1 MKFNDLNIV
10 KDDSQN
16 GMSVKSINVPLQNG
30 QLPPMD
36 EIQKKIEENKPLVER
51 LGYHP
56 TIVFCLSNET
66 YSQAFFQCWARTL
79 AYLAKQ
85 EVEFVIASS
94 MSQNP
99 CVAKNLCIGGD
110 MTKGKNQKLFQDS
123 FDFTHLLF
131 INSSAIW
138 SPENLRDLLV
148 RNVDVVSGVF
158 SLNNNSIGAVKNVDY
173 DSFKEKGLNCILKS
187 DIKDRTN
194 LIEVDY
200 TVINFLLVKKNV
212 FSSLE
217 YPWFRTEVLKISD
230 DIQDVMSDEFVFCR
244 DLKKNGYKIY
254 IDPTVV
260 IGNQQLLVI

>member
-10 KDDSQN
+10 SDYSE
-16 GMSVKSINVPLQNG
+16 GKSIQGVNVPLQDG
-30 QLPPMD
+30 KMPPMD
-36 EIQKKIEENKPLVER
+36 EIQKKMEENKPLIER

-56 TIVFCLSNET
+56 VIVFCLFDKM
-66 YSQAFFQCWARTL
+66 YSQAFFQCWARSL

-85 EVEFVIASS
+85 EVEFIVGTA
-94 MSQNP
+94 MSDNP

-110 MTKGKNQKLFQDS
+110 MTKGKKQKLFQDS

-131 INSSAIW
+131 IDSSAIW

-148 RNVDVVSGVF
+148 RNVDVVSGIF
-158 SLNNNSIGAVKNVDY
+158 SLNANSIGAVKNINY
-173 DSFKEKGLNCILKS
+173 DAFKEKSFDCIPKTE
-187 DIKDRTN
+187 IKDQKN

-200 TVINFLLVKKNV
+200 TMMNFFLIKKNV
-212 FSSLE
+212 FSNLE
-217 YPWFRTEVLKISD
+217 YPWFKTEILKIDD
-230 DIQDVMSDEFVFCR
+230 DIQDVMSDEFCFCR